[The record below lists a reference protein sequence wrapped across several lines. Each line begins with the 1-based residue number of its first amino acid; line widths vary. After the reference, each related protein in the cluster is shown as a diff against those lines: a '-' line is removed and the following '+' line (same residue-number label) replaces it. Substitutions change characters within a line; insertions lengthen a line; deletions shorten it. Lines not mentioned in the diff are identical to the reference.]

1 MNAAPV
7 GPILGSVPELLQRAT
22 LLGLFG
28 WVLAFFVGMTS
39 VGLASGFLLE
49 RVLPNKRIYDV
60 PLFPGQYRFEA
71 IGNVVFVAIA
81 SVTVTAALRSGW
93 VRLAAGATTLRSA
106 LTFAAILVGFQVFY
120 WFLHRAMHARR
131 LVVVHRWHHRSQ
143 VTSPLTGQ
151 SMSAAEA
158 CLWMLGYVG
167 LPALLSLVTPLGF
180 WGWAGYLAFNVFGNV
195 VGHANVEP
203 SLSTGGARLATFFT
217 NPFVYHSLHH
227 ARWTGHYGFQ
237 ASTMDFLMGTEF
249 ADWPR
254 AFERVRTGHP
264 LTSLKERC

>member
-1 MNAAPV
+1 MNAARV
-7 GPILGSVPELLQRAT
+7 GPILRSVPELLQRAS

-28 WVLAFFVGMTS
+28 WVLAFFVGMTFA
-39 VGLASGFLLE
+39 GLGFGFLLE
-49 RVLPNKRIYDV
+49 RVLPGKRIYAV
-60 PLFPGQYRFEA
+60 PLFEGQHRFEA
-71 IGNVVFVAIA
+71 LGNVVFVAIT
-81 SVTVTAALRSGW
+81 SVTVTAALRLGW
-93 VRLAAGATTLRSA
+93 VRLLPGATPTRSI
-106 LTFAAILVGFQVFY
+106 LTFGAILVGFQVFY

-131 LVVVHRWHHRSQ
+131 LVWIHRWHHRSQ

-195 VGHANVEP
+195 AGHANVEP
-203 SLSTGGARLATFFT
+203 TLASGGARVATFFA

-249 ADWPR
+249 ADWPQ
-254 AFERVRTGHP
+254 AFERVRTGRP